1 MTKQQPD
8 LENARLVSKEGREQQ
23 LEASVDHDMNSL
35 KEKKA
40 ECSYPL
46 TKKQQENMLRID
58 EEFANPVSCLP
69 VLRA

>member
-40 ECSYPL
+40 ECS
-46 TKKQQENMLRID
+46 
-58 EEFANPVSCLP
+58 
-69 VLRA
+69 